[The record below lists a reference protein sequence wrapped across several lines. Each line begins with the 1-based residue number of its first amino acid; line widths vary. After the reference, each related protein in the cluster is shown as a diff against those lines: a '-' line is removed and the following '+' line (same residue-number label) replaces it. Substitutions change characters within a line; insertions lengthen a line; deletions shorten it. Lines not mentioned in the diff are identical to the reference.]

1 MKKILGT
8 VIVFLFS
15 ALIFSVPV
23 KGEEKITEE
32 LIKKME
38 FDEVQDMLNEML
50 GEGSFSF
57 SGALKKLVT
66 GEEAFS
72 KEAVQEFLHGLFFSG
87 LSREKT
93 LFFRI
98 LLLILLSSIFAG
110 FGEVFDGGQV
120 GEISFYVVYLLLFA
134 MLMDSFSALCV
145 SLYEKLS
152 WLSRFMKV
160 LSPAYF
166 LAVAASSGGTTAAV
180 FYEGVLLLVWLIQWI
195 LLTVLLPG
203 IHICTV
209 VRFVNNLSR
218 EEMLGKL
225 SELLET
231 GINWGLKTLLGLVIG
246 LQVVK
251 NLVAPVM
258 DSLKRSVV
266 GKTAGAIPGV
276 GNAVNAVT
284 ELIVTGAVLVRN
296 SLGIVVMLALLLA
309 GAGPVI
315 HYGML
320 SLSYKFLAA
329 VAQPVSDKRIVGC
342 LSTMGESCGLLLR
355 LLLTVDVLCM
365 LTFIILMV
373 SFGGGP

>member
-23 KGEEKITEE
+23 KGAEKITEE
-32 LIKKME
+32 LIEKME
-38 FDEVQDMLNEML
+38 FDEVQDDVKRNAGRRKL
-50 GEGSFSF
+50 FF
-57 SGALKKLVT
+57 SGALKKLAT

-93 LFFRI
+93 LFFRDTAPY
-98 LLLILLSSIFAG
+98 FAL
-110 FGEVFDGGQV
+110 FYICRVREVFDGGQV

-145 SLYEKLS
+145 SLSENLS
-152 WLSRFMKV
+152 WLSRFMKA

-195 LLTVLLPG
+195 LLNGSSAG

-258 DSLKRSVV
+258 DSLKEAWWERRQ
-266 GKTAGAIPGV
+266 APFR
-276 GNAVNAVT
+276 
-284 ELIVTGAVLVRN
+284 EWEMR
-296 SLGIVVMLALLLA
+296 
-309 GAGPVI
+309 
-315 HYGML
+315 
-320 SLSYKFLAA
+320 
-329 VAQPVSDKRIVGC
+329 
-342 LSTMGESCGLLLR
+342 
-355 LLLTVDVLCM
+355 
-365 LTFIILMV
+365 
-373 SFGGGP
+373 

>member
-145 SLYEKLS
+145 SLYENLS

-231 GINWGLKTLLGLVIG
+231 GINWGLKTLLSLVIG

>member
-1 MKKILGT
+1 M
-8 VIVFLFS
+8 
-15 ALIFSVPV
+15 
-23 KGEEKITEE
+23 
-32 LIKKME
+32 
-38 FDEVQDMLNEML
+38 
-50 GEGSFSF
+50 
-57 SGALKKLVT
+57 
-66 GEEAFS
+66 
-72 KEAVQEFLHGLFFSG
+72 
-87 LSREKT
+87 
-93 LFFRI
+93 
-98 LLLILLSSIFAG
+98 
-110 FGEVFDGGQV
+110 
-120 GEISFYVVYLLLFA
+120 
-134 MLMDSFSALCV
+134 
-145 SLYEKLS
+145 
-152 WLSRFMKV
+152 
-160 LSPAYF
+160 
-166 LAVAASSGGTTAAV
+166 AASSGGTTAAV

-296 SLGIVVMLALLLA
+296 SLGIVVLIALLLV

-315 HYGML
+315 HYVML

>member
-145 SLYEKLS
+145 SLYENLS

-342 LSTMGESCGLLLR
+342 LSTMGGSCGLLLR

>member
-1 MKKILGT
+1 MRKILGA
-8 VIVFLFS
+8 VILFLFS
-15 ALIFSVPV
+15 ALIFPVPV
-23 KGEEKITEE
+23 KGAEEMTEE
-32 LIKKME
+32 LMEKMD
-38 FDEVQDMLNEML
+38 FDEVQEMLNEML

-66 GEEAFS
+66 GEDAFS

-98 LLLILLSSIFAG
+98 LLLVLLSAIFAG

-120 GEISFYVVYLLLFA
+120 GEISFYVVYLLLFT

-145 SLYEKLS
+145 SLSENLS

-195 LLTVLLPG
+195 LLTVILPG

-296 SLGIVVMLALLLA
+296 SLGIVVMLALLFA

-315 HYGML
+315 HYGVL
-320 SLSYKFLAA
+320 SLSYRFLAA

>member
-1 MKKILGT
+1 MRKILDT
-8 VIVFLFS
+8 AICFLFF
-15 ALIFSVPV
+15 LMIFSVPV
-23 KGEEKITEE
+23 KGSEKITEE
-32 LIKKME
+32 LMEKME

-57 SGALKKLVT
+57 SEALKNLVT
-66 GEEAFS
+66 GQETLS
-72 KEAVQEFLHGLFFSG
+72 KEAVQKFLRSLFFSG
-87 LSREKT
+87 FSKEKT
-93 LFFRI
+93 LFLRI
-98 LLLILLSSIFAG
+98 LLLILLSAIFSG
-110 FGEVFDGGQV
+110 FGDIFDSGQT
-120 GEISFYVVYLLLFA
+120 GEISFYVVYLLLFT
-134 MLMDSFSALCV
+134 MLMDSFSSLCV
-145 SLYEKLS
+145 NLSENLS

-195 LLTVLLPG
+195 LMEILLPG
-203 IHICTV
+203 IHIYTV

-231 GINWGLKTLLGLVIG
+231 GINWGMKTLLGFVIG

-258 DSLKRSVV
+258 DSLKRSVA
-266 GKTAGAIPGV
+266 GKAAGAIPGV

-296 SLGIVVMLALLLA
+296 SLGIVVLIALLLV

-320 SLSYKFLAA
+320 SLSYRFLAA

-355 LLLTVDVLCM
+355 LLLMVDVLCM

>member
-120 GEISFYVVYLLLFA
+120 GEISFYVEYLLLFA

-145 SLYEKLS
+145 SLYENLS

>member
-145 SLYEKLS
+145 SLYENLS

-225 SELLET
+225 SELLKT

>member
-23 KGEEKITEE
+23 KGAEKITEE
-32 LIKKME
+32 LIEKME

-145 SLYEKLS
+145 SLSENLS

-276 GNAVNAVT
+276 
-284 ELIVTGAVLVRN
+284 
-296 SLGIVVMLALLLA
+296 
-309 GAGPVI
+309 
-315 HYGML
+315 
-320 SLSYKFLAA
+320 
-329 VAQPVSDKRIVGC
+329 
-342 LSTMGESCGLLLR
+342 
-355 LLLTVDVLCM
+355 
-365 LTFIILMV
+365 
-373 SFGGGP
+373 

>member
-145 SLYEKLS
+145 SLHENLS

>member
-15 ALIFSVPV
+15 ALLFSVPV

>member
-1 MKKILGT
+1 MRKILDPA
-8 VIVFLFS
+8 ICFLFF
-15 ALIFSVPV
+15 LMIFSVPV
-23 KGEEKITEE
+23 KGSEKITEE
-32 LIKKME
+32 LMGKME

-57 SGALKKLVT
+57 SEALKNLVT
-66 GEEAFS
+66 GQETLS
-72 KEAVQEFLHGLFFSG
+72 KEAVQKFLRSLFFSG
-87 LSREKT
+87 FSKEKT
-93 LFFRI
+93 LFLRI
-98 LLLILLSSIFAG
+98 LLLILLSAIFSG
-110 FGEVFDGGQV
+110 FGDIFDSGQT
-120 GEISFYVVYLLLFA
+120 GEISFYVVYLLLFT
-134 MLMDSFSALCV
+134 MLMDSFSSLCV
-145 SLYEKLS
+145 NLSENLS

-195 LLTVLLPG
+195 LMEILLPG
-203 IHICTV
+203 IHIYTV

-231 GINWGLKTLLGLVIG
+231 GINWGMKTLLGFVIG

-258 DSLKRSVV
+258 DSLKRSVA
-266 GKTAGAIPGV
+266 GKAAGAIPGV

-296 SLGIVVMLALLLA
+296 SLGIVVLIALLLV

-320 SLSYKFLAA
+320 SLSYRFLAA

-355 LLLTVDVLCM
+355 LLLMVDVLCM

>member
-134 MLMDSFSALCV
+134 MLMDSFSSLCV
-145 SLYEKLS
+145 SLYENLS

>member
-134 MLMDSFSALCV
+134 MLMDSFSSLCV
-145 SLYEKLS
+145 SLSENLS

>member
-110 FGEVFDGGQV
+110 FGEVFDGEQV

-145 SLYEKLS
+145 SLYENLS

>member
-1 MKKILGT
+1 MRKILDT
-8 VIVFLFS
+8 AICFLFF
-15 ALIFSVPV
+15 LMIFSVPV
-23 KGEEKITEE
+23 KGSEKITEE
-32 LIKKME
+32 LMEKME

-57 SGALKKLVT
+57 SEALKNLVT
-66 GEEAFS
+66 GQETLS
-72 KEAVQEFLHGLFFSG
+72 KEAVQKFLRSLFFSG
-87 LSREKT
+87 FSKEKT
-93 LFFRI
+93 LFLRI
-98 LLLILLSSIFAG
+98 LLLILLSAIFSG
-110 FGEVFDGGQV
+110 FGDIFDSGQT
-120 GEISFYVVYLLLFA
+120 GEISFYVVYLLLFT
-134 MLMDSFSALCV
+134 MLMDSFSSLCV
-145 SLYEKLS
+145 NLSENLS

-195 LLTVLLPG
+195 LMEILLPG
-203 IHICTV
+203 IHIYTV

-231 GINWGLKTLLGLVIG
+231 GINWGMKTLLGFVIG

-258 DSLKRSVV
+258 DSLKRSVA
-266 GKTAGAIPGV
+266 GKAAGAIPGV

-296 SLGIVVMLALLLA
+296 SLGIVVLIALLLV

-320 SLSYKFLAA
+320 SLSYRFLAA
-329 VAQPVSDKRIVGC
+329 VAQPVSDKRIAGC

-355 LLLTVDVLCM
+355 LLLMVDVLCM

>member
-1 MKKILGT
+1 MRKILDPA
-8 VIVFLFS
+8 ICFLFF
-15 ALIFSVPV
+15 LMIFSVPV
-23 KGEEKITEE
+23 KGSEKITEE
-32 LIKKME
+32 LMEKME

-57 SGALKKLVT
+57 SEALKNLVT
-66 GEEAFS
+66 GQETLS
-72 KEAVQEFLHGLFFSG
+72 KEAVQKFLRSLFFSG
-87 LSREKT
+87 FSKEKT
-93 LFFRI
+93 LFLRI
-98 LLLILLSSIFAG
+98 LLLILLSAIFSG
-110 FGEVFDGGQV
+110 FGDIFDSGQT
-120 GEISFYVVYLLLFA
+120 GEISFYVVYLLLFT
-134 MLMDSFSALCV
+134 MLMDSFSSLCV
-145 SLYEKLS
+145 NLSENLS

-195 LLTVLLPG
+195 LMEILLPG
-203 IHICTV
+203 IHIYTV

-231 GINWGLKTLLGLVIG
+231 GINWGMKTLLGFVIG

-258 DSLKRSVV
+258 DSLKRSVA
-266 GKTAGAIPGV
+266 GKAAGAIPGV

-296 SLGIVVMLALLLA
+296 SLGIVVLIALLLV

-320 SLSYKFLAA
+320 SLSYRFLAA

-355 LLLTVDVLCM
+355 LLLMVDVLCM

>member
-145 SLYEKLS
+145 SLYENLS

-180 FYEGVLLLVWLIQWI
+180 FDEGVLLLVWLIQWI

>member
-23 KGEEKITEE
+23 KGAEKITEE
-32 LIKKME
+32 LIEKME

-145 SLYEKLS
+145 SLSENLS

-180 FYEGVLLLVWLIQWI
+180 FYEGVLLVWLIQWI

>member
-1 MKKILGT
+1 MA
-8 VIVFLFS
+8 FF
-15 ALIFSVPV
+15 FW
-23 KGEEKITEE
+23 
-32 LIKKME
+32 
-38 FDEVQDMLNEML
+38 FVQ
-50 GEGSFSF
+50 
-57 SGALKKLVT
+57 
-66 GEEAFS
+66 
-72 KEAVQEFLHGLFFSG
+72 
-87 LSREKT
+87 RKT

-145 SLYEKLS
+145 SLYENLS

-225 SELLET
+225 SELFGDRHKLGIKNASRPCDRASGCKKSGGTCDGFFKKKRGWKDGRRYSGSGKCGKCSDGAYCNRRCSCEEQSWNRGNACTSFGRGGT
-231 GINWGLKTLLGLVIG
+231 G
-246 LQVVK
+246 
-251 NLVAPVM
+251 
-258 DSLKRSVV
+258 DSLW
-266 GKTAGAIPGV
+266 
-276 GNAVNAVT
+276 N
-284 ELIVTGAVLVRN
+284 
-296 SLGIVVMLALLLA
+296 
-309 GAGPVI
+309 VI
-315 HYGML
+315 
-320 SLSYKFLAA
+320 S
-329 VAQPVSDKRIVGC
+329 
-342 LSTMGESCGLLLR
+342 
-355 LLLTVDVLCM
+355 
-365 LTFIILMV
+365 FI
-373 SFGGGP
+373 